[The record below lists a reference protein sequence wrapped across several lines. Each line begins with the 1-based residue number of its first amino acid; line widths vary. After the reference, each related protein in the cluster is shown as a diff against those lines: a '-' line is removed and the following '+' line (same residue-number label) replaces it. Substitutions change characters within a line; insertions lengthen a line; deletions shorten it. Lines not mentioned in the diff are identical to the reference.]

1 MGGNVK
7 YRSRYVYY
15 TDANGTK
22 QVMRDSSGNPVKTGY
37 PQYTDDGTRK
47 LKSLNATRRANGAT
61 NARERMLNA
70 QAVKQ
75 VRDLAKEYRT
85 VTKNITDQLL
95 GNAPIDF
102 DTYNKNVDRR
112 NDINKTLANLANQ
125 VQSGTVPN
133 VNAITPNDRKNI
145 ESILGIKLS

>member
-37 PQYTDDGTRK
+37 PQYTDDGARK

-75 VRDLAKEYRT
+75 VRDMAKEYRDLEKQR
-85 VTKNITDQLL
+85 VKLLFGTDTDKL
-95 GNAPIDF
+95 NNTIDRI
-102 DTYNKNVDRR
+102 KNVRT
-112 NDINKTLANLANQ
+112 TLANLANQ
-125 VQSGTVPN
+125 VQPGTISNPN
-133 VNAITPNDRKNI
+133 RLLTVNEEKKI